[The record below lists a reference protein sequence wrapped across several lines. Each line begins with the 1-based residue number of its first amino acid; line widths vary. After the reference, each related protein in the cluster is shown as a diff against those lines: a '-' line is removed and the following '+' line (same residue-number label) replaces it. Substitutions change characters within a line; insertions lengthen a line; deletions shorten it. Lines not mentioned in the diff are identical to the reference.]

1 MRPQV
6 RRLVLAEKFSAARR
20 LAQILSAGK
29 TETVRAEGFSYFQFS
44 RADDHVIIFPLRG
57 HVVEIDYPPEAHDW
71 RDTDLD
77 VLIDMEPIR
86 RESPPA
92 LHDTLRRLAEG
103 TDEVVLAT
111 DYDREGELIGVEALE
126 TLRGQRP
133 DLPARRARFS
143 AVSPS
148 EVRRAFETLTE
159 PDWALAQA
167 AAARQRIDLAWGAVL
182 TRFLTLECA
191 SDRQI
196 LSAGRVQTPTL
207 GLVAEREREREDFV
221 PRSFWNVRLVCG
233 TPPFEA
239 TAVGGPFWD
248 SGAAQ
253 AVVALSGLGGETAT
267 VERIT
272 RSEHRE
278 PPPAPFNTTSLLAK
292 ASREGISASRGML
305 AAQDLYVHGEISYPR
320 TDNTVYP
327 SSLPVHEILGRLRES
342 AYGPYAERL
351 LAQPSLDPSRG
362 PIQTTDHPPVHP
374 TAAPAKR
381 RDSVRS
387 RMYDLVARRFLAT
400 LSPASVTA
408 VTEVRLTV
416 GDSAFL
422 ATGRKIL
429 DPGWREILPESET
442 MTELPSLSEGEA
454 VPIQE
459 IRVVED
465 RTKSPPLHSQ
475 GSLLLAMQRL
485 ELGTKS
491 TRHEILDLLF
501 RRQFVT
507 GRSMRTTAAGRALV
521 DALTIYGPDIASPE
535 MTRHLEERMTAIAE
549 GHATLEDVVTE
560 SRSALHAVVA
570 ELKAHRTSLSRWIR
584 DATFLEKDYGPCTV
598 CPEGRLV
605 RRRARNGWAFL
616 GCSSYPACKNRLRL
630 NALGQRLPWEQRE
643 AGAEILP
650 TPASTTASWRRRS
663 CARSLHALVARSLA
677 E

>member
-1 MRPQV
+1 MRPPV

-20 LAQILSAGK
+20 LAQILSQGK

-44 RADDHVIIFPLRG
+44 RAGDHVIIFPLRG
-57 HVVEIDYPPEAHDW
+57 HVVEIDYPAEAHDW
-71 RDTDLD
+71 KDTDLD

-86 RESPPA
+86 HESPPA

-143 AVSPS
+143 AMSPS

-253 AVVALSGLGGETAT
+253 AVVALSGLGGETAS

-272 RSEHRE
+272 QSEHRE

-305 AAQDLYVHGEISYPR
+305 AAQDLYVHGEISYP
-320 TDNTVYP
+320 
-327 SSLPVHEILGRLRES
+327 GC
-342 AYGPYAERL
+342 
-351 LAQPSLDPSRG
+351 RG
-362 PIQTTDHPPVHP
+362 IPPEP
-374 TAAPAKR
+374 
-381 RDSVRS
+381 
-387 RMYDLVARRFLAT
+387 
-400 LSPASVTA
+400 
-408 VTEVRLTV
+408 
-416 GDSAFL
+416 
-422 ATGRKIL
+422 
-429 DPGWREILPESET
+429 ET

-475 GSLLLAMQRL
+475 GSLLMAMQRL

-521 DALTIYGPDIASPE
+521 DALAIYGPDIASPE
-535 MTRHLEERMTAIAE
+535 MTRHLDERMTAIAE
-549 GHATLEDVVTE
+549 GHANLADVVPE
-560 SRSALHAVVA
+560 SRSALHVAVA
-570 ELKAHRTSLSRWIR
+570 DLTAHRTSLSRWIR

-598 CPEGRLV
+598 CAEGRLV

-643 AGAEILP
+643 AGTEILP
-650 TPASTTASWRRRS
+650 TPASTTA
-663 CARSLHALVARSLA
+663 
-677 E
+677 